1 MARTVDPSGD
11 ASYTAVT
18 VELQSATRRRLRV
31 RQFVLTAVLV
41 TPLIF
46 AIATAP
52 PFSAETRAQAAT
64 RMFGPNFPAT
74 AGSDTIA
81 PTRSG
86 NSITIPSRWACGSS
100 VTNVIDLSNQNSS
113 GQFLTAART
122 NGVHRQSV
130 TVTSIVNGSPRQF
143 SYSELKNGSANGS
156 GTITLTDANSD
167 GVVDGALFTGSVS
180 GSITLAFTASHDYV
194 SVPWAEVSALGVNT
208 TSTCAGAVPQIWI
221 PLADTNGDG
230 VGDSIVMDLDGN
242 GHADPDVFPGP
253 PVVVP
258 GVPAMGPVARLILM
272 ALISLAG
279 WWFLSRRK
287 SNSSGAPATS
297 HA

>member
-18 VELQSATRRRLRV
+18 VELQSATRRGLRV
-31 RQFVLTAVLV
+31 RQFLLTAVLV

-52 PFSAETRAQAAT
+52 PFSAEARAQGAS
-64 RMFGPNFPAT
+64 RMFGPNFPAL
-74 AGSDTIA
+74 AGSDTIG

-86 NSITIPSRWACGSS
+86 NSITIPSRWACGST
-100 VTNVIDLSNQNSS
+100 VTNVIDLSNQDSS
-113 GQFLTAART
+113 GRFLTAART

-130 TVTSIVNGSPRQF
+130 TTTSIVNGSPQQF
-143 SYSELKNGSANGS
+143 SYLETKNGATNGT

-167 GVVDGALFTGSVS
+167 GVVDGVLFTGAVS
-180 GSITLAFTASHDYV
+180 GSLSLAFSSDHNYV
-194 SVPWAEVSALGVNT
+194 SAPWAEVSALGVDT
-208 TSTCAGAVPQIWI
+208 TATCAGAVPQIWI

-242 GHADPDVFPGP
+242 GQADPDVLPGP

-258 GVPAMGPVARLILM
+258 AVPTMGPVARLILM

-279 WWFLSRRK
+279 WWFLSRRR
-287 SNSSGAPATS
+287 SGSSGTPAVS
-297 HA
+297 HP